1 MIRLLISTV
10 KTHSKISKLS
20 LVEDWNSKISYG
32 LRAIHEQRGVRSRW
46 LARVD
51 KI

>member
-1 MIRLLISTV
+1 MIRSLISA
-10 KTHSKISKLS
+10 THSKISKSLS

-51 KI
+51 AI

>member
-1 MIRLLISTV
+1 MLQLHVGTPY
-10 KTHSKISKLS
+10 

-46 LARVD
+46 LARMD
-51 KI
+51 AI